1 MAKTLKL
8 SDFMLVTPEPVWIAF
23 SRIRDIWGCEGRR
36 RLTPV
41 TYVLR
46 RVIVFVKDILR
57 IVFLFLVSTPK
68 D

>member
-1 MAKTLKL
+1 
-8 SDFMLVTPEPVWIAF
+8 MLVTPESVWIAF
-23 SRIRDIWGCEGRR
+23 SCIRDIWGCERRR

-41 TYVLR
+41 TYVLW

-57 IVFLFLVSTPK
+57 VLFLVSTPK